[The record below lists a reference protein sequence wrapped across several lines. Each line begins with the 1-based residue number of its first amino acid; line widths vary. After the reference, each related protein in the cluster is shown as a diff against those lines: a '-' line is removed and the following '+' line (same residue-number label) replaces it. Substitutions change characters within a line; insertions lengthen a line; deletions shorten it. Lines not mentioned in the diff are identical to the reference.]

1 MQAAAGNNID
11 AGGSVRAS
19 QKRNIGGMEFA
30 DDVQFV
36 GDELFADGKRVSIEG
51 LKDPLLRSGPVL
63 GNPSVSSIG
72 EIGVFGIVDGV
83 DEPLAPLPIECR
95 TLPDLILCE
104 ELNDAGVKPGIVAG
118 KKHA

>member
-1 MQAAAGNNID
+1 MEADPGNNID

-36 GDELFADGKRVSIEG
+36 GDELFADGKRVSVEG
-51 LKDPLLRSGPVL
+51 LKDPLLRRGPMF
-63 GNPSVSSIG
+63 GNPGVGSIG

-83 DEPLAPLPIECR
+83 DEPLAPLPIESR
-95 TLPDLILCE
+95 TLQT
-104 ELNDAGVKPGIVAG
+104 
-118 KKHA
+118 